1 MAHGGRFGFGG
12 FAEALASGR
21 EGRAEARLES
31 GRQRFQERELGLKE
45 RQFES
50 DLAKEFKDEINLIE
64 ENFRGT
70 IDILAEVL
78 RGGGSLEERPGLNTL
93 VQSQIATVSKI
104 DPVRGQRMANQY
116 AALQRTPSTVGR
128 ESATAGQALA
138 TIRFGEAGA
147 LALGGVPVSAALETA
162 GITLPKPGETATQTA
177 TLALNLLKN
186 NIDPQAIRN
195 ILTQAAT
202 EATDERDILAIQSI
216 ANALPETLADFERAK
231 TQADLAGKQ
240 PIIDKL
246 VELGVPEAQ
255 AAAIVLGRAGTQI
268 AIGPTL
274 LSPADM
280 SRLRARVEEIDSAII
295 NVESVIPLINDETIG
310 LVAAINESL
319 GPTQQIAGVKQVVN
333 LVGGVVGLAGEEAIR
348 NAIVARAAFR
358 QVIGPLA
365 RFITDKGGRLSNED
379 RLFAIEA
386 TALLNIAADKE
397 AALEIV
403 SRMVRLAKEVRAF
416 VMEELKSGRIPEAPP
431 GAISGPRELTV
442 TREGTGF
449 VVRDA
454 QGKIVNR
461 FEAQQ

>member
-1 MAHGGRFGFGG
+1 MAGQFGFAG

-21 EGRAEARLES
+21 ESRAEGRLES
-31 GRQRFQERELGLKE
+31 GRQRFKEQEL
-45 RQFES
+45 QFEIS
-50 DLAKEFKDEINLIE
+50 KESQKRIDTVVA
-64 ENFRGT
+64 NFDGSV
-70 IDILAEVL
+70 DIMAEVL
-78 RGGGSLEERPGLNTL
+78 RGGGTVEERPALNRL
-93 VQSQIATVSKI
+93 LLGQIETVSKF
-104 DPVRGQRMANQY
+104 DKARGQRMANRY
-116 AALQRTPSTVGR
+116 AALLRTPSAVER
-128 ESATAGQALA
+128 ESATAGKALA
-138 TIRFGEAGA
+138 DIRLGEAGA
-147 LALGGVPVSAALETA
+147 LTERGVPLSSALETA
-162 GITLPKPGETATQTA
+162 GINLPKPGETATQTA
-177 TLALNLLKN
+177 NLALNLLKN

-195 ILTQAAT
+195 ILVQAAT

-255 AAAIVLGRAGTQI
+255 AGAIVLGRASTQI
-268 AIGPTL
+268 AVGPTL

-295 NVESVIPLINDETIG
+295 NVESVIPLITDETIG

-386 TALLNIAADKE
+386 TALLNITADKE

-403 SRMVRLAKEVRAF
+403 TRMVRLAKEVRAF
-416 VMEELKSGRIPEAPP
+416 VMEELQSGRIPEAPP

-454 QGKIVNR
+454 QGNIVNR